1 MVEGFLDRL
10 RDVVLFVAG
19 LLAIG
24 SLILAAYEGF
34 HQRITSAIFLGT
46 LGVACTFMTFMPKI
60 EVFKVWGMEAKLQQT
75 VTEAVATLASLRRL
89 SAISA
94 RASYLTIA
102 WSNRMGTPPAKVR
115 QAVLDD
121 IDSQLADL
129 KVTPA
134 EREVIVRPW
143 TQMIRVDFFF
153 AFTRVIRE
161 FATLK
166 ASDLT
171 AKIHAT
177 QSQESH
183 DSSDNHSKLITPWS
197 KQNEDIKPLERLEAD
212 SLSKV
217 LDEYMP
223 KKGGWLSDR
232 ELATI
237 EIFKMEITRLS
248 SDCDRKGGYTDEA
261 AEYYDKLAQHEAGRA
276 KELWE
281 ASRR

>member
-1 MVEGFLDRL
+1 MIEGVLDRL
-10 RDVVLFVAG
+10 RDIVLFVAG
-19 LLAIG
+19 ILAI
-24 SLILAAYEGF
+24 SALIMAAYEGF
-34 HQRITSAIFLGT
+34 NQRIASALFLGT
-46 LGVACTFMTFMPKI
+46 LGVTCTFMTFMPKI

-102 WSNRMGTPPAKVR
+102 WGNRMGTPPAKVR

-129 KVTPA
+129 KIAPA

-153 AFTRVIRE
+153 VFTRVVRE

-177 QSQESH
+177 QNQEDH
-183 DSSDNHSKLITPWS
+183 DASNRHSELITPWF
-197 KQNEDIKPLERLEAD
+197 KQNENIKPLERLEAD
-212 SLSKV
+212 SLSVV

-223 KKGGWLSDR
+223 KSGEWLSDR

-237 EIFKMEITRLS
+237 EVFKREIIRLS
-248 SDCDRKGGYTDEA
+248 DDCDRKGGYTGEA
-261 AEYYDKLAQHEAGRA
+261 AEYYDSLSEHQAEKA
-276 KELWE
+276 KELWA
-281 ASRR
+281 ASRS